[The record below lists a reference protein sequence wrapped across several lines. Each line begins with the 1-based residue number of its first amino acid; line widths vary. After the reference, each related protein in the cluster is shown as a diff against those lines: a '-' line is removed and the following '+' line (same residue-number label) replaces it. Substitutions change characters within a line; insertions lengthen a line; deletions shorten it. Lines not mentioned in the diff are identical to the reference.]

1 MKQWFIKHF
10 RKTKAIK
17 VILFTE
23 DKRMQTYWVIPKG
36 DQVSVAGRTFLL
48 NDHDFTLSNN
58 VPTYLFNFKT
68 TSPMNPLTMKA
79 ETMSPARLKTALDAK
94 VAEEIFASVD
104 QKMNIK
110 TLVILF
116 GIINLVGFA
125 LIGYFGLE
133 HIGTLQEQ
141 IAQLRQLI
149 ETIGGLPS

>member
-36 DQVSVAGRTFLL
+36 DQVSVAGRTFL
-48 NDHDFTLSNN
+48 
-58 VPTYLFNFKT
+58 
-68 TSPMNPLTMKA
+68 PLTMKA

>member
-36 DQVSVAGRTFLL
+36 DQVTAAGRTFLL
-48 NDHDFTLSNN
+48 NDQDFTLSNN

-116 GIINLVGFA
+116 GIINLVGFCFDW
-125 LIGYFGLE
+125 LFW
-133 HIGTLQEQ
+133 
-141 IAQLRQLI
+141 
-149 ETIGGLPS
+149 S